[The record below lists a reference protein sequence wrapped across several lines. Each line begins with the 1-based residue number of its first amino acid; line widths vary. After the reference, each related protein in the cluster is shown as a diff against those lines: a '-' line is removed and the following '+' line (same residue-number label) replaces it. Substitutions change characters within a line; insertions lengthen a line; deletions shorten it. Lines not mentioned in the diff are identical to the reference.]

1 MQARSLAI
9 LLATVVAFGAF
20 IWFFE
25 RDLPSSDERI
35 ELETRLFAIEAADVV
50 AAEIAVGEDTIV
62 FDRSED
68 PEGAQ
73 GEASGLAP

>member
-25 RDLPSSDERI
+25 RDLPSSDERMARSQSFRSPFTGTI
-35 ELETRLFAIEAADVV
+35 RPGRQMRSVRPMLIFSCHPRLF
-50 AAEIAVGEDTIV
+50 
-62 FDRSED
+62 SE
-68 PEGAQ
+68 PRW
-73 GEASGLAP
+73 PR